1 MDSRLA
7 HTCQIRTA
15 NSVSRCSLFFVFLCN
30 FYTTIKIVLV
40 IYFRAELDDLL
51 SWSNKD
57 TANSDIELR
66 PSIDVYHGINRFLS
80 LFREKSPAHCERL
93 ERLCRYLL
101 ASLES
106 ENPKFSY
113 IGVALNKE
121 LSIAWIRHIK
131 LLLYKCCVCME
142 NLKPGI

>member
-1 MDSRLA
+1 MNVSMAPPNHNSNSYVSFDFLCFHSLLFFFLLIA
-7 HTCQIRTA
+7 
-15 NSVSRCSLFFVFLCN
+15 SVSRS
-30 FYTTIKIVLV
+30 
-40 IYFRAELDDLL
+40 ELDNLL
-51 SWSNKD
+51 LMNSTD
-57 TANSDIELR
+57 APANNEIPLKH
-66 PSIDVYHGINRFLS
+66 SIDVYFAASRFLS
-80 LFREKSPAHCERL
+80 LFKEKSTAYSERL

-121 LSIAWIRHIK
+121 LSITWIRHIK

-142 NLKPGI
+142 KLKPGK